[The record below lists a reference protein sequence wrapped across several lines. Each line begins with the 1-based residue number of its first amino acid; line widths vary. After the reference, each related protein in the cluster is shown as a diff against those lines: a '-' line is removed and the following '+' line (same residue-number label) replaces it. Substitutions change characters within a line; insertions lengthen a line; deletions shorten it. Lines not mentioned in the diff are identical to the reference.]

1 MQHSARQSILCVLS
15 IVAASLVFVL
25 GEGRRSHP
33 PSATANDTLVIA
45 TTVEPTTL
53 HPVFGNDRMATVEI
67 LGTLFEPLTLYD
79 DQHRLIPCLATEVPT
94 HANHGLRELPEE
106 EAARRGGRMETIWHL
121 RSDARW
127 SDGMPVTAD
136 DFIFTFELVM
146 NDQVPAVSREVE
158 TRIAKMESR
167 DGGRTLVVLWKE
179 PYAFAHEG
187 HRHLVIPRHI
197 EEPRLLALAPEEQKE
212 YEHAA
217 FNHRPIGNG
226 PFQLVRWDP
235 GRLMVLE
242 RQPYWRGPGPLLSR
256 IIYRFLPESETVLA
270 NLDTGRIG
278 AVSPMALDFDL
289 GLEYDLRAKARGDST
304 YQTHIQPGL
313 WWEHIDFNTEN
324 PVTADKRVRQALALG
339 LNRRALAETLALG
352 EQALTDTWLPPL
364 HPAAFP
370 APGRLHPD
378 LPRYPYDPQRAA
390 QLLDEAGWH
399 TDVDRMRRKD
409 GRRLQLT
416 LTYIP
421 GEPLTDRVAQLAQA
435 DWRRLGVELNLRL
448 LDVTKFDEASAENR
462 AYQGLSLYPWVMDPS
477 ADGITFW
484 TSTNI
489 PTDEN
494 PTGQNASRWRNQQSD
509 ELLQRAAQSLDPRKR
524 VELMRSQQRIW
535 AEELPAIPLFFKPEI
550 SIRHRN
556 LHGWRP
562 TGTDTPI
569 TWNCSEWHWER

>member
-1 MQHSARQSILCVLS
+1 MHILPRHSFLCF
-15 IVAASLVFVL
+15 IFIAAGSLIFVL
-25 GEGRRSHP
+25 GESRRSQL
-33 PSATANDTLVIA
+33 TEVITNDTLVIA

-79 DQHRLIPCLATEVPT
+79 DQHHLIPCLATEIPT
-94 HANHGLRELPEE
+94 RSNQGLRELSEE
-106 EAARRGGRMETIWHL
+106 EASRRGGRMESIWHL
-121 RSDARW
+121 RAGARW
-127 SDGMPVTAD
+127 SDGMPVTAE
-136 DFIFTFELVM
+136 DFIFTFELIM

-167 DGGRTLVVLWKE
+167 DEGRTLAILWKE

-197 EEPRLLALAPEEQKE
+197 EEPRLLALSPEDQKE
-212 YEHAA
+212 YEHTS

-235 GRLMVLE
+235 GRFMVLE
-242 RQPYWRGPGPLLSR
+242 RQPFWRGPGPLLAR

-270 NLDTGRIG
+270 NLDTGRLG

-324 PVTADKRVRQALALG
+324 PITADKRVRQALTLG
-339 LNRRALAETLALG
+339 LDRRALVETLALG
-352 EQALTDTWLPPL
+352 EQARTDTWLPAL

-370 APGRLHPD
+370 APGLLQPD
-378 LPRYPYDPQRAA
+378 MPRYPFDLQRAA
-390 QLLDEAGWH
+390 RLLDEAGWRAEN
-399 TDVDRMRRKD
+399 DGIRRKD
-409 GRRLQLT
+409 GRLLQLT

-421 GEPLTDRVAQLAQA
+421 GEPLTDRVAQIVQA

-448 LDVTKFDEASAENR
+448 LDVKKFDEASAENR

-489 PTDEN
+489 PTEEN
-494 PTGQNASRWRNQQSD
+494 PSGQNACRWRHPQSD
-509 ELLQRAAQSLDPRKR
+509 ELLQRAAQSLDPRER
-524 VELMRSQQRIW
+524 VELMQAQQRIW

-556 LHGWRP
+556 LQGWRP

-569 TWNCSEWHWER
+569 TWNCAEWHWAR